1 MASVRLTGVSKTF
14 GQNLVLKDI
23 DLTINDREF
32 MVLVG
37 PSGCGKSTL
46 LRLIAGLETLSS
58 GAIYLGDERGDRQ
71 IDSLPP
77 KSRDMAMVFQSYALY
92 PHMSVYNNIAFG
104 LRRQQGENIWTQTFN
119 QNSKQAIAQRVEQVA
134 KSLQIHNLLQRK
146 PSELSGGQKQRVALG
161 RAIARNPQVFLMDEP
176 LSNLDA
182 QLRSETRSQLVQ
194 LQHQLQTTTIYVTHD
209 QTEAMTMGS
218 RIAVLRGG
226 IIQQV
231 DTPINI
237 YRTPANVFVAG
248 FIGSPS
254 MNFLPVS
261 AQNHTLLGKYLNSS
275 LPWQPSYQVPSD
287 RDLILG
293 FRPEHLQPVS
303 SGVAHLSG
311 RVKLVESLGS
321 DTNVIVDINGLV
333 VNAKVSP
340 DLAFTEGEL
349 THWQLDLEKFHVF
362 DGETETRLPSPF
374 CKIQ

>member
-1 MASVRLTGVSKTF
+1 MASVRLAGVTKTF
-14 GQNLVLKDI
+14 GSNLVLKDI
-23 DLTINDREF
+23 DLTIADREF

-46 LRLIAGLETLSS
+46 LRLIAGLETLNA
-58 GAIYLGDERGDRQ
+58 GAIYLDDRQ
-71 IDSLPP
+71 IDLLPP

-104 LRRQQGENIWTQTFN
+104 LRRQQSENIWTQIFN
-119 QNSKQAIAQRVEQVA
+119 QKSQQAIAKRVEQVA
-134 KSLQIHNLLQRK
+134 KSLQIHNLLERK

-248 FIGSPS
+248 FIGSPP
-254 MNFLPVS
+254 MNFLPVF
-261 AQNHTLLGKYLNSS
+261 AQNHTLVGKYLNSS

-333 VNAKVSP
+333 INAKVSP